1 MTAPA
6 ISHSPKLFNYSLGV
20 SIALIVLIPL
30 WMVVVT
36 AFIQPESRMTQEQA
50 MSDRLLWWAA
60 APVVAVSL
68 IFGGRWAVASKTAQV
83 MQQQVR
89 MQKQQVGV
97 TDQSRREYVLEV
109 IGLGVTLDKFR
120 QGALWDALQKGSPYV
135 TIREQDVKKYPWSNQ
150 DKDGTSGG
158 RGGDSLEN
166 GAQYTPMY
174 YGVPVFNAEPAI
186 HNNAEKD
193 TPDKPRSGLASGA
206 ISSGMAW
213 HLFVVGPRR
222 FEEHPD
228 RLLEQVFTFFDANP
242 DVPYIVLN
250 SDDSMTSRDSY
261 SPEGSP
267 GLVKDGYYI
276 PEMPDASTLLVL
288 ARRERVDAVRPF
300 VWDDPDN
307 EFVQNKFRAMYCDLM
322 HTVPFPG
329 YKVTRTP
336 AQVGADTSGR
346 ETLDDH
352 ERQPLISE
360 WLEGAA
366 AFAQR
371 PDIRGTGHV
380 SLLNAVKDH
389 WAHRPPKE
397 WKPTPW
403 FPIPWNREQ
412 LATFDKLPTL
422 GFIHRPTFV
431 KFTDEHGKPITRR
444 DERDKVLQAG
454 WQAALLTLPE
464 AERAKAPAL
473 IVAATGDDVNQIT
486 MLHSVL
492 NAHAAHGGP
501 EIDTGKSNQFIDTDK
516 RLGNTGATTVFMQM
530 AIGIMGSYRQGG
542 ISAAVNLRDKDEAT
556 IVFISP
562 PSDEKRKNQ
571 YHARGGDV
579 FRHSVAPAVDP
590 ANYEQQ

>member
-6 ISHSPKLFNYSLGV
+6 ISHSPKLFKYSLGV

-228 RLLEQVFTFFDANP
+228 RLLEQVFTLAVSKTKCNTP
-242 DVPYIVLN
+242 SCRVLRCRE
-250 SDDSMTSRDSY
+250 S
-261 SPEGSP
+261 
-267 GLVKDGYYI
+267 I
-276 PEMPDASTLLVL
+276 P
-288 ARRERVDAVRPF
+288 
-300 VWDDPDN
+300 
-307 EFVQNKFRAMYCDLM
+307 
-322 HTVPFPG
+322 
-329 YKVTRTP
+329 
-336 AQVGADTSGR
+336 
-346 ETLDDH
+346 
-352 ERQPLISE
+352 I
-360 WLEGAA
+360 
-366 AFAQR
+366 
-371 PDIRGTGHV
+371 
-380 SLLNAVKDH
+380 
-389 WAHRPPKE
+389 
-397 WKPTPW
+397 
-403 FPIPWNREQ
+403 
-412 LATFDKLPTL
+412 
-422 GFIHRPTFV
+422 
-431 KFTDEHGKPITRR
+431 
-444 DERDKVLQAG
+444 
-454 WQAALLTLPE
+454 
-464 AERAKAPAL
+464 
-473 IVAATGDDVNQIT
+473 
-486 MLHSVL
+486 
-492 NAHAAHGGP
+492 
-501 EIDTGKSNQFIDTDK
+501 
-516 RLGNTGATTVFMQM
+516 
-530 AIGIMGSYRQGG
+530 
-542 ISAAVNLRDKDEAT
+542 
-556 IVFISP
+556 
-562 PSDEKRKNQ
+562 
-571 YHARGGDV
+571 
-579 FRHSVAPAVDP
+579 
-590 ANYEQQ
+590 